1 MTGFSND
8 VYSSN
13 MRPYSAAAASY
24 GMSKRPPDAYGEGA
38 SVDPAS
44 AKAASG
50 KAASGANAAASN
62 NAASASGAN
71 SASASGRVT
80 KGLGKTVGNVS
91 LSEEG
96 AAYYKKLKE
105 KFKGMNFVLVSEDMK
120 DQVQAN
126 AAAYGSANGMT
137 VLVDVDKIEKMAADK
152 DYREKYEGIIGQA
165 SNNLKQ
171 LSAGLTANSGSGGN
185 NGVVGFGA
193 TINDDGTA
201 SYFAVIDKSLAAQ
214 SKRIEEK
221 QEAKRAEK
229 KEAAKEA
236 AEARAEERLERKRAG
251 AHGEE
256 HGRGR
261 ISDEERHGKDKA
273 SDGVGRHKAPALR
286 DEDADEQV
294 KPRNM
299 GKNENL
305 VSVSANS
312 VEELL
317 QKIGDTVQNIRMDSV
332 RTPEEMSLG
341 GSIDFRG

>member
-24 GMSKRPPDAYGEGA
+24 GMSKKPPDAYGAGNSA
-38 SVDPAS
+38 DPV
-44 AKAASG
+44 SG
-50 KAASGANAAASN
+50 KAASGSGANAAAGANS
-62 NAASASGAN
+62 ASSASGAN
-71 SASASGRVT
+71 SASSSGRVT

-120 DQVQAN
+120 EQVKAN

-152 DYREKYEGIIGQA
+152 EYREKYEGIIGQA

-171 LSAGLTANSGSGGN
+171 LSAGLASNSGSGGN

-193 TINDDGTA
+193 QINDDGTA

-214 SKRIEEK
+214 AKRIEEK
-221 QEAKRAEK
+221 QEEKRAEK
-229 KEAAKEA
+229 KEAAKDA
-236 AEARAEERLERKRAG
+236 AKAKAEERLEKKRAG
-251 AHGEE
+251 AHDEE

-261 ISDEERHGKDKA
+261 ISDGEGHHRSSAVQDEE
-273 SDGVGRHKAPALR
+273 
-286 DEDADEQV
+286 ADEQV

-305 VSVSANS
+305 VSVSAGS

-317 QKIGDTVQNIRMDSV
+317 QKIGDTVQNIRMDSI
-332 RTPEEMSLG
+332 RTPQEMSLG